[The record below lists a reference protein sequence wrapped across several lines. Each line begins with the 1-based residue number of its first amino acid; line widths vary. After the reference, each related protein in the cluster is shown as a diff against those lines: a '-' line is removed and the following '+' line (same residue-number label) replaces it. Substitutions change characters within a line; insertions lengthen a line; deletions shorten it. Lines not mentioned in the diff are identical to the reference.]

1 MKDYVLKVV
10 NMFPIYIESIGL
22 KLLFSVIV
30 LVVGLKLIDFFIKF
44 ISKLRGFKNIDPTAQ
59 SFIKSFSAVSL
70 KVVLLTTVVSIL
82 GVPLT
87 SVVAL
92 LASAGLAIGLALQGA
107 LSNFAG
113 GLIILIFK
121 PFKLGDHIETQS
133 LSGIVQDITVFYTIL
148 VTPDGKRITLPN
160 GTMTN
165 ASIINLSSE
174 ETRRIDL
181 AFKAPN
187 DLDVELVKRML
198 LDIAQKHPLVLKKPE
213 PVSRL
218 NSSES
223 GTLNYIFRVW
233 CKNTDYWAVRYD
245 LTEWIKAEFD
255 KKGIGIF

>member
-1 MKDYVLKVV
+1 M
-10 NMFPIYIESIGL
+10 
-22 KLLFSVIV
+22 
-30 LVVGLKLIDFFIKF
+30 
-44 ISKLRGFKNIDPTAQ
+44 
-59 SFIKSFSAVSL
+59 
-70 KVVLLTTVVSIL
+70 
-82 GVPLT
+82 
-87 SVVAL
+87 
-92 LASAGLAIGLALQGA
+92 QGA

-198 LDIAQKHPLVLKKPE
+198 LDIAQNI
-213 PVSRL
+213 RW
-218 NSSES
+218 
-223 GTLNYIFRVW
+223 F
-233 CKNTDYWAVRYD
+233 
-245 LTEWIKAEFD
+245 
-255 KKGIGIF
+255 